1 MLWELF
7 KGLQIE
13 KVFFLLNRGFCGFF
27 CGFCSP
33 CMVYSVY
40 MANVEHGTGVNSLN
54 EFNKWAEYRIKVEE
68 KEDFRGKF

>member
-27 CGFCSP
+27 YGFRLP

-54 EFNKWAEYRIKVEE
+54 EFNKWPYTQNKS
-68 KEDFRGKF
+68 